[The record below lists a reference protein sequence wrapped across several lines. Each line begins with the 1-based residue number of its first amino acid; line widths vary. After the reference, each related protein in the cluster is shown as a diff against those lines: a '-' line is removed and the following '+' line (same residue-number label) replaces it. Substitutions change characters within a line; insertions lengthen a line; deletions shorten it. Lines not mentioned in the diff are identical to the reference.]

1 MIRLINEILTFST
14 IPSSSANFQAVNMK
28 EVLDL
33 VLLQIESLVHEKQ
46 GIIRYSSLCSVKGDP
61 LLVYQVLQNLIVNA
75 LRYTSSD
82 TTPEISIN
90 CSAGDT
96 MSTFSVKDNGL
107 GIPKEYVELV
117 FNPLERLKRDQN
129 NDGTGM
135 GLSICRKIVLA
146 HGGKIWV
153 ESEVG
158 KGSTFFFTLPIFK
171 K

>member
-1 MIRLINEILTFST
+1 MPYVIPHPIQLRKYQLMHTWRYNVNIFS
-14 IPSSSANFQAVNMK
+14 
-28 EVLDL
+28 
-33 VLLQIESLVHEKQ
+33 
-46 GIIRYSSLCSVKGDP
+46 
-61 LLVYQVLQNLIVNA
+61 
-75 LRYTSSD
+75 
-82 TTPEISIN
+82 
-90 CSAGDT
+90 
-96 MSTFSVKDNGL
+96 KDNGL

-158 KGSTFFFTLPIFK
+158 KGSTFYLYTSDFQKINTK
-171 K
+171 N

>member
-1 MIRLINEILTFST
+1 
-14 IPSSSANFQAVNMK
+14 
-28 EVLDL
+28 
-33 VLLQIESLVHEKQ
+33 
-46 GIIRYSSLCSVKGDP
+46 
-61 LLVYQVLQNLIVNA
+61 
-75 LRYTSSD
+75 
-82 TTPEISIN
+82 
-90 CSAGDT
+90 
-96 MSTFSVKDNGL
+96 
-107 GIPKEYVELV
+107 VELV